1 MGNYWQ
7 SELKDP
13 RDNFFQLV
21 INQQEIAYNKVI
33 ITLNHYRTLFTE
45 RLRLEVL
52 NPCLMAVVLK
62 SARGSMSPGQ
72 ILLKIQL
79 SGTPDLDVDRVSLG

>member
-1 MGNYWQ
+1 MQLRQPESARCPAEELQAYLWLGNYWQ

-33 ITLNHYRTLFTE
+33 ITLNSYRSIFGE
-45 RLRLEVL
+45 RLR
-52 NPCLMAVVLK
+52 
-62 SARGSMSPGQ
+62 
-72 ILLKIQL
+72 
-79 SGTPDLDVDRVSLG
+79 